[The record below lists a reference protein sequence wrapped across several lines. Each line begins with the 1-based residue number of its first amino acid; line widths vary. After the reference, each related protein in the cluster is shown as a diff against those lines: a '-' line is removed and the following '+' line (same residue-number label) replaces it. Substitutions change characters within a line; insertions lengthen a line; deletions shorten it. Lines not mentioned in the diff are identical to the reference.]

1 MAVNVDKDIIDKVDD
16 NLGGLVKTNFC
27 CYPCYQESGN
37 GLVSTECGPGGFN
50 PEDYYTDSSN
60 TNVPTSK
67 VGGDYYYD
75 DNGTTSLCNMLSV
88 GCKRHVKGCTN
99 PEASNYNENATKDD
113 GSCLSYYVSDP
124 IKLVCADTNATNYEE
139 PDNKTTI
146 PCPNNNC
153 CQYESQETDPVDCG
167 CDRKKLTLEREIN
180 TIDYEIEVLTRQK
193 DNIIQNNQN
202 SFVPNTNSGY
212 DSYTPYSNI
221 KADIQVA
228 NTNDIFE
235 DCINNGVY
243 RKYTAT
249 DITGVAETDFDSL
262 AGNPDLSDSTKWIP
276 IVDSNGVISFVLNDV
291 YNDGNDSLVLSHNTQ
306 ENSGANLYKEF
317 CNSKGYVFDTFYTD
331 TETGKQI
338 QFTPNIDN
346 TYQPKG
352 IVTQKCVDASYIVC
366 DDVADIKMVFGS
378 NQWNGFN
385 IPEDDGN
392 TDIEIS
398 MDIMVRF
405 NADTLLNDCL
415 ESNCG
420 VPFIDVNSIF
430 DSGCQNYIVFTD
442 DSTTYNKLRDSK
454 INSFVVEGETS
465 QGKWVYNSESISL
478 WQTPGIQ
485 NEPSTECCEAFG
497 GEVVGSQTY
506 LDNGETI
513 QFSDLTIDAGSKVAS
528 AKNKLNEL
536 NSSYQTLLTE
546 VNDCGVTFEEYTYK
560 GCESNYSQL
569 ITTEN
574 LCSIKAPDECLA
586 YTTLL
591 QDYEVMINQLDIV
604 EFELD
609 LCVNEYYKIEEQIKD
624 LDSEIKDIEVTIEE
638 GKIEYNKFDTEQKEE
653 SKGFQEEIS
662 LFKGDIVN
670 KENQIEI
677 INNDIVSL
685 QEKKESAVSNDEI
698 FRLNKEISELDQK
711 SQTTKN
717 GISELNREIEDKTNE
732 YTQNSKYNNKTLEN
746 IESNITQNE
755 GCLEE
760 LYKLREELTKLSL
773 SKICCLELQEKN
785 AKFISELLG
794 NVKEVRKLTENCYD
808 TWKKTLQET
817 YNRWQETQSGNVL
830 QYMENTSIDVTLEVD
845 NSLGTLQNNRV
856 NKYKTLDSFTTDIN
870 PVWEFNPNGGYSGVL
885 LEGSVASINVVKS
898 SVNSELISRGQTPNN
913 EIFDEQWQRVRF
925 VLNDTQCQTLRQLY
939 PNKEFFIGLSVK
951 NERNCETTLLVDN
964 LQINTDVNFLQKLYS
979 TDNCISFDLSC
990 VIDDRKSWIFTD
1002 GLVKTTYENKDVRCN
1017 PLPTD
1022 KKTLTFPKPQER
1034 YWDNLEYRYTDYSV
1048 NHSKLVLNSKSTTFR
1063 IDPANAIE
1071 CDVYNF
1077 WQEVDCD
1084 ECNTIFS
1091 CNTAT
1096 TLTYTNPTG
1105 GTLPLS
1111 GASCGSFDC
1120 NDILTDIKYG
1130 YSTWLE
1136 TLTYELGNSTLVN
1149 NMSFSVMN
1157 STKDKPK
1164 GNQKVSNE
1172 PYVNDLFKKQNIN
1185 NYGVSYF
1192 LPESLGVGFDIQK
1205 SVCNSDII
1213 EIKKYNDDIYTL
1225 ISEETDGTL
1234 GFYTYSADTNGIC
1247 ELTSFVDEQ
1256 CCNRVSDY
1264 LDKTFKIS
1272 KPNYGWV
1279 DGACRWEEV
1288 NSIEDNCN
1296 SDCSYYGTQVE
1307 ETKFIFSGTSGVTL
1321 SSTCVD
1327 TPICIKPLDYLDK
1340 QPNEVNIKPNFD
1352 NMVLSNLIDVKS
1364 RQVISD
1370 YPLLRLF
1377 YNQYLNANGCGD
1389 IITNRLDYNTTFEV
1403 MDLIGDYWTDII
1415 EQVVPATTIWDG
1427 CQNSGKVF
1435 RNTIFDQNKF
1445 PYKRYVLNY
1454 YNGDC
1459 EINEIT
1465 RDAIAINTGSTIDL
1479 SEEVLTKDG
1488 DVVVVENSCDNIAE
1502 QLNEEEENLKNNYVV
1517 GTLSYSKKKAFV
1529 DTLRIR
1535 YESCKRKS
1543 NIDITQ
1549 YNTMFIS
1556 QTYDSNEYEGDVNV
1570 FGNTEWDSDTELLHA
1585 CGSME
1590 YICPVNGE
1598 YKFVKKTIIKN
1609 GVNITSTFIVFLD
1622 ESDITNIEC
1631 CQSLSG
1637 NLITD
1642 DDGDSYCK
1650 ATDSIRLYE

>member
-1 MAVNVDKDIIDKVDD
+1 MAANIDNDNSLIDIGSSGGG
-16 NLGGLVKTNFC
+16 NLGGLVRTNFC

-37 GLVSTECGPGGFN
+37 GLVSTECGPDGFN
-50 PEDYYTDSSN
+50 PEDYYTDLTN
-60 TNVPTSK
+60 TNVPTSN
-67 VGGDYYYD
+67 VDGAYYYD
-75 DNGTTSLCNMLSV
+75 DNGTTSLCNMQLV

-124 IKLVCADTNATNYEE
+124 IKLVCADTNATNYEG
-139 PDNKTTI
+139 PDNITTI

-212 DSYTPYSNI
+212 NSYTPYSNNN
-221 KADIQVA
+221 ASIQIF

-235 DCINNGVY
+235 DYVKDGVY

-338 QFTPNIDN
+338 QFTPDIDN

-352 IVTQKCVDASYIVC
+352 VVTQKCVDSSYIVC

-420 VPFIDVNSIF
+420 VPFVDVNSTF

-442 DSTTYNKLRDSK
+442 DNTTYNKLRESK
-454 INSFVVEGETS
+454 NNSFVEEGETS

-485 NEPSTECCEAFG
+485 NEPNVECCGAFG

-506 LDNGETI
+506 LDSGETI
-513 QFSDLTIDAGSKVAS
+513 QFSDLTIDAGSEVVRS
-528 AKNKLNEL
+528 KNKLNEL
-536 NSSYQTLLTE
+536 NSSYQNLLTE

-560 GCESNYSQL
+560 GCESNYNQL

-591 QDYEVMINQLDIV
+591 QDYEVMINQLDVV

-609 LCVNEYYKIEEQIKD
+609 LCVNEYYKIEEQIKGI
-624 LDSEIKDIEVTIEE
+624 DSEIKDIEVTIEE
-638 GKIEYNKFDTEQKEE
+638 GKIEYDKFDAEQKEE
-653 SKGFQEEIS
+653 SEEFQEEIDS
-662 LFKGDIVN
+662 LQSQIDT
-670 KENQIEI
+670 KENEINI
-677 INNDIVSL
+677 INNS
-685 QEKKESAVSNDEI
+685 
-698 FRLNKEISELDQK
+698 ISELQK
-711 SQTTKN
+711 EKESTNTKDEISNLVQISETTKN

-755 GCLEE
+755 DCLEE

-773 SKICCLELQEKN
+773 SKICCLDLQEKS
-785 AKFISELLG
+785 AKIITELLV
-794 NVKEVRKLTENCYD
+794 NVKEVRKLTEKCYD
-808 TWKKTLQET
+808 TWKQRLQET

-870 PVWEFNPNGGYSGVL
+870 PVWEFNPSGGYSGIL
-885 LEGSVASINVVKS
+885 LDGSTPSVNIVKS

-1077 WQEVDCD
+1077 WQEIDCD
-1084 ECNTIFS
+1084 ECNTLFS

-1111 GASCGSFDC
+1111 GSSCGSFDC
-1120 NDILTDIKYG
+1120 NDILVDIKYG
-1130 YSTWLE
+1130 YGTWLK
-1136 TLTYELGNSTLVN
+1136 TLTYELGNTTLVN

-1213 EIKKYNDDIYTL
+1213 EIKKYDDDIYTL

-1256 CCNRVSDY
+1256 CCNRVSNY

-1288 NSIEDNCN
+1288 NSIEDNCD

-1307 ETKFIFSGTSGVTL
+1307 ETKFIFSGASGVTL

-1327 TPICIKPLDYLDK
+1327 TPVCIKPLEFLDK

-1377 YNQYLNANGCGD
+1377 YNQYLNANGCGAS
-1389 IITNRLDYNTTFEV
+1389 ITNRLDYNTTFEV

-1488 DVVVVENSCDNIAE
+1488 DIVVVENSCDNIAK

-1535 YESCKRKS
+1535 YESCKRKT
-1543 NIDITQ
+1543 NINITQ
-1549 YNTMFIS
+1549 YNTLFIT

-1590 YICPVNGE
+1590 YICPVEEE

-1609 GVNITSTFIVFLD
+1609 GDNITSTFIVFLD
-1622 ESDITNIEC
+1622 GSDITNVEC

-1642 DDGDSYCK
+1642 DNGGEYCQGQVNN
-1650 ATDSIRLYE
+1650 AY

>member
-1 MAVNVDKDIIDKVDD
+1 MAANIDNDVDLRDKDD
-16 NLGGLVKTNFC
+16 NLGGVVRDNFC
-27 CYPCYQESGN
+27 CYPCYSVSRR

-50 PEDYYTDSSN
+50 SEDYYTDINN
-60 TNVPTSK
+60 TNVPTSYA
-67 VGGDYYYD
+67 GGSYYYND
-75 DNGTTSLCNMLSV
+75 DNGDLTTCNMQSV
-88 GCKRHVKGCTN
+88 GCKRHIKGCTN

-113 GSCLSYYVSDP
+113 GSCLSKYVSDP

-167 CDRKKLTLEREIN
+167 CDFEKLTLEREIN

-193 DNIIQNNQN
+193 DNITQSNQN

-212 DSYTPYSNI
+212 NTYVPYSNI
-221 KADIQVA
+221 NADIQVA
-228 NTNDIFE
+228 NTSDIFE
-235 DCINNGVY
+235 DYIKDGVY

-249 DITGVAETDFDSL
+249 DITGVVETDFDSL
-262 AGNPDLSDSTKWIP
+262 AGNPDLSDSTKWVP
-276 IVDSNGVISFVLNDV
+276 IVDSNGVVSFVLNDI
-291 YNDGNDSLVLSHNTQ
+291 YNDGNDSLVLSHNSQ

-420 VPFIDVNSIF
+420 VPFIDVNSTF

-513 QFSDLTIDAGSKVAS
+513 QFSDLTIDAGSEVVIS
-528 AKNKLNEL
+528 KNKLNEL
-536 NSSYQTLLTE
+536 NSSYQKLLTE
-546 VNDCGVTFEEYTYK
+546 VNNCGVTFEEYTYK

-591 QDYEVMINQLDIV
+591 QDYEVMVNQLDIV

-609 LCVNEYYKIEEQIKD
+609 LCVNEYYKIEEQIRD
-624 LDSEIKDIEVTIEE
+624 VDSEIEEIKVTIEE
-638 GKIEYNKFDTEQKEE
+638 GKSEYGKFVTKQKEE
-653 SKGFQEEIS
+653 TNEFQEEVS
-662 LFKGDIVN
+662 LLKEDITT
-670 KENQIEI
+670 KENEIEG
-677 INNDIVSL
+677 
-685 QEKKESAVSNDEI
+685 
-698 FRLNKEISELDQK
+698 FNKEIKSLKGNKETEVSEEISVLEQK
-711 SQTTKN
+711 SETTKN
-717 GISELNREIEDKTNE
+717 DISELNRKIEDKTNE
-732 YTQNSKYNNKTLEN
+732 YTQNSKYYNKTLEN
-746 IESNITQNE
+746 IESNTTQRE
-755 GCLEE
+755 DCIVELEE
-760 LYKLREELTKLSL
+760 LRNELKKLSL
-773 SKICCLELQEKN
+773 SKICCLDLQEKN
-785 AKFISELLG
+785 TKFINELLV
-794 NVKEVRKLTENCYD
+794 NVKEVRKLTENCYN
-808 TWKKTLQET
+808 TWKERLQET

-830 QYMENTSIDVTLEVD
+830 QFMENTSIDVTLEVD

-870 PVWEFNPNGGYSGVL
+870 PIWEFNPNGGYSGVL
-885 LEGSVASINVVKS
+885 LEGSDASINIVKE
-898 SVNSELISRGQTPNN
+898 SVNSELISRGGNASNT
-913 EIFDEQWQRVRF
+913 IFDEQWQRVRF
-925 VLNDTQCQTLRQLY
+925 VLNDNQCRTLRQLY
-939 PNKEFFIGLSVK
+939 PNKQFFIGLSVK

-964 LQINTDVNFLQKLYS
+964 LQINTDINFLQNLYS

-1002 GLVKTTYENKDVRCN
+1002 GLVKSTYENKDIRCN

-1084 ECNTIFS
+1084 ECNTLFS

-1130 YSTWLE
+1130 YSTWLK
-1136 TLTYELGNSTLVN
+1136 TLTYELGNTTLVN

-1213 EIKKYNDDIYTL
+1213 EIKKNNDDIYTL

-1264 LDKTFKIS
+1264 LNKTFKIS

-1288 NSIEDNCN
+1288 NSIEDNCD

-1307 ETKFIFSGTSGVTL
+1307 ESKFIFSGTSGVTL

-1465 RDAIAINTGSTIDL
+1465 RDAIAINSGVTIDL
-1479 SEEVLTKDG
+1479 TEEVLTKDG
-1488 DVVVVENSCDNIAE
+1488 DIVVVENSCGNIAK
-1502 QLNEEEENLKNNYVV
+1502 QLNEEEEKLKNNYDV
-1517 GTLSYSKKKAFV
+1517 GTLSYSRKKAFV

-1549 YNTMFIS
+1549 YNTMFIT

-1570 FGNTEWDSDTELLHA
+1570 FGDSDWDSDVELLHA

-1598 YKFVKKTIIKN
+1598 YKIVKKTIIKN
-1609 GVNITSTFIVFLD
+1609 GDNITSTFIVFLD

-1642 DDGDSYCK
+1642 DNGDSYCK